1 MVEDAVTLFTRTK
14 ESSSDINLR
23 VHFYIQCKKI
33 GDHQKFCLERGG
45 QELKST
51 LICSVS
57 LDFYILLF
65 NTLVG
70 ELWK

>member
-1 MVEDAVTLFTRTK
+1 MVVDAVTLFIRTK
-14 ESSSDINLR
+14 KRSSDINLR
-23 VHFYIQCKKI
+23 VHFHCKKI

-45 QELKST
+45 QELKNT
-51 LICSVS
+51 LICSIS

-65 NTLVG
+65 NTLVD